1 MEASPLYRTIMN
13 YLFVLLRRSG
23 FGILNLTILIA
34 LCALAAKWTWVFLA
48 PAPAAVPGVTVT
60 PTGDAAETILDRH
73 LFSNRIVMNLPPPN
87 LKLEGVFAAVN
98 GAGGVAIFQ
107 DSGGKSMMVPST
119 AQILPGMR
127 LDAIY
132 KDHVV
137 IDRDGVKS
145 RLNLEEKAPPV
156 TLN

>member
-1 MEASPLYRTIMN
+1 MK

-23 FGILNLTILIA
+23 FGILNLVMLIA
-34 LCALAAKWTWVFLA
+34 LCALAAKWTWVFLT
-48 PAPAAVPGVTVT
+48 PVPQAMPDGVEMQ
-60 PTGDAAETILDRH
+60 TGDAAEAILDRH
-73 LFSNRIVMNLPPPN
+73 VLSNRTVMNLPPPN
-87 LKLEGVFAAVN
+87 LKLEGVFAAAN

-145 RLNLEEKAPPV
+145 RLNLEEKSPPLI
-156 TLN
+156 LN